1 MKRKICEECGGK
13 IIHKEVD
20 YLLLGQNLG
29 KFPAD
34 VCTKCDEQVFDEEV
48 SGKIG
53 ITAKQKG
60 LWGLQA
66 KTKAGKTGNSFNI
79 LINSKIAKFL
89 ELKKGEDVTL
99 YPEAKDKLVISIYDL
114 NQPET

>member
-13 IIHKEVD
+13 IIHKLVD
-20 YLLLGQNLG
+20 YVLLGENLG

-34 VCTKCDEQVFDEEV
+34 VCTKCGEQVFDEEV
-48 SGKIG
+48 SGKID
-53 ITAKQKG
+53 IIAKQKG

-66 KTKAGKTGNSFNI
+66 KTRIGKIGNSFNV

-89 ELKKGEDVTL
+89 DLKKGEEVVV
-99 YPEAKDKLVISIYDL
+99 YPESKNKLVIS
-114 NQPET
+114 T

>member
-13 IIHKEVD
+13 IIHKLVD
-20 YLLLGQNLG
+20 YVLLGENLG

-34 VCTKCDEQVFDEEV
+34 VCTKCGEQVFDEEV
-48 SGKIG
+48 SGKID
-53 ITAKQKG
+53 IIAKQKG

-66 KTKAGKTGNSFNI
+66 KTRIGKIGNSFNV

-89 ELKKGEDVTL
+89 ELKKGEEVVV
-99 YPEAKDKLVISIYDL
+99 YPENKKKLVISI
-114 NQPET
+114 

>member
-13 IIHKEVD
+13 IIRKMVD
-20 YLLLGQNLG
+20 YILLGENLR

-34 VCTKCDEQVFDEEV
+34 VCTKCGEQVFDEEV
-48 SGKIG
+48 SEKIDV
-53 ITAKQKG
+53 IAKQKG

-66 KTKAGKTGNSFNI
+66 KTRVGKIGNSFNV

-89 ELKKGEDVTL
+89 ELKKGEEVVV
-99 YPEAKDKLVISIYDL
+99 YPESKNKLVISI
-114 NQPET
+114 